1 MSKCKRCHAPDE
13 LNSIGLC
20 KHCTAFIKNDVKE
33 NKERLSR
40 IYDQFPEGA
49 DLLDEARKG
58 DFLRETQEIFALLDR
73 YQHMGF
79 PVGSYI
85 MPVRKILHFLEPGG
99 DTERRILLKQ
109 RRRAG
114 ITAIICA
121 AAAAA
126 FAMIAAMLGNQPLPV
141 KLGDAVSV
149 SASIEDGMGQTAMD
163 EAGMNDAGMEGL
175 SEGDAAE
182 GESPMDG
189 GVDETGGE
197 ASDGDESSDTSDTSD
212 TTDEETSGEANESPA
227 PAPSAPRA
235 SANASGGTVI
245 FSGGAVAIPVG

>member
-13 LNSIGLC
+13 LNGIGLC
-20 KHCTAFIKNDVKE
+20 KHCTSFIKNDVKE
-33 NKERLSR
+33 SKERLSR

-58 DFLRETQEIFALLDR
+58 DFLRETQEIFTLLDR

-121 AAAAA
+121 ATAAA
-126 FAMIAAMLGNQPLPV
+126 FVMIAAMLGNQPLPV

-149 SASIEDGMGQTAMD
+149 SASIEHGMEQTAMD
-163 EAGMNDAGMEGL
+163 EAGMSDAGMEGL

-189 GVDETGGE
+189 GGE
-197 ASDGDESSDTSDTSD
+197 VSDGDESSDASDTM
-212 TTDEETSGEANESPA
+212 DEEASSKAENSDEANENPA
-227 PAPSAPRA
+227 PAPSAPRV
-235 SANASGGTVI
+235 STNASGGTVI